1 MKVNLT
7 IHDIERIIAG
17 YKLEESELDKKR
29 EELKDELKNNKFLD
43 EHYEDR
49 LEVLDTQWMEVLI

>member
-17 YKLEESELDKKR
+17 YKLEKSELEKKR

-49 LEVLDTQWMEVLI
+49 L